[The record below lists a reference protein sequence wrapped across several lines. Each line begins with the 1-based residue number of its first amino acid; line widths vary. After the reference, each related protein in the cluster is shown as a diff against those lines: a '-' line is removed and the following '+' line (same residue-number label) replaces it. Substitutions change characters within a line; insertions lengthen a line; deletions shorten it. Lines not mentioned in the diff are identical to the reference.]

1 MRPGAIEVAATMMTA
16 SCLVAYKITEALF
29 RTAEGSEGKKRE
41 CQTLDGV
48 GRSKRLR
55 RRFHVSLGS
64 RPFRFVPYTSA
75 RARCS
80 CLSRSFYLCLSFP
93 LSSLDAHLFIDGCTC
108 MRDVCRLRCTFV
120 LCASIR
126 PALGGCTRRK
136 LLSPGR

>member
-80 CLSRSFYLCLSFP
+80 CLSRSFYLCLS
-93 LSSLDAHLFIDGCTC
+93 LSLSRSLPSTLTYLSMAAHVCV
-108 MRDVCRLRCTFV
+108 MSDVFV
-120 LCASIR
+120 APSSFAPR
-126 PALGGCTRRK
+126 SV
-136 LLSPGR
+136 LLSAAAQDASS